1 MEPFNVNRFSSERR
15 LGAMVLAAGRGSRMK
30 SERPK
35 ALHLLCGRP
44 MTRYVMEAIE
54 ALDLES
60 TVVVVGYGAESVT
73 KTLYEQSVDPTRL
86 DFVEQNVQRGTGDAV
101 SVGLQAFEPHELDDD
116 SCDLMVLPGDTPLL
130 KSETLTELHRV
141 HVNVGAAATLLTAQ
155 LEDPS
160 GYGRIVR
167 DGEGRVERIVE
178 QADAAP
184 EELKISEVNTSIYCF
199 DRSVLTAA
207 LRKVDSQ
214 NNQGE
219 YYLTDVIQ
227 VLRAAGHAVAALMV
241 DDPNEVRGVNDRQQL
256 AECEAAIRQQTNKK
270 WMAAGVTMVDPKATY
285 IDATVVLSPDVTLFP
300 NTLLQG
306 DCVIGEGSEVGPDVR
321 LTDTFVGA
329 RSHVQSTSATQ
340 ARIGDNCQIGPD
352 AVLNSG
358 VEVASGTVTGPFY
371 TSLKQEL

>member
-101 SVGLQAFEPHELDDD
+101 SVGLQSFEPHELDDD
-116 SCDLMVLPGDTPLL
+116 SFDLMVLPGDTPLL

-141 HVNVGAAATLLTAQ
+141 HVNEGAAATLLTAQ
-155 LEDPS
+155 LEDPG

-167 DGEGRVERIVE
+167 DGEGRIERIVE

-207 LRKVDSQ
+207 LRKVDSR

-300 NTLLQG
+300 TLF
-306 DCVIGEGSEVGPDVR
+306 CKVIV
-321 LTDTFVGA
+321 
-329 RSHVQSTSATQ
+329 
-340 ARIGDNCQIGPD
+340 
-352 AVLNSG
+352 
-358 VEVASGTVTGPFY
+358 
-371 TSLKQEL
+371 

>member
-1 MEPFNVNRFSSERR
+1 MEPLNVNRFSSERR
-15 LGAMVLAAGRGSRMK
+15 LGAMVLAAGKGTRMK
-30 SERPK
+30 STRPK
-35 ALHLLCGRP
+35 PLHMLCGRP
-44 MTRYVMEAIE
+44 MTRYVMEALE

-73 KTLYEQSVDPTRL
+73 KTLYEQSADPTRV

-116 SCDLMVLPGDTPLL
+116 FDLMVLPGDTPLL

-141 HVNVGAAATLLTAQ
+141 HADSRAAATLLTAR
-155 LEDPS
+155 LENPS
-160 GYGRIVR
+160 GYGRVVR
-167 DGEGRVERIVE
+167 DSKGRIERIVE
-178 QADAAP
+178 HADAAP
-184 EELKISEVNTSIYCF
+184 EELEISEVNTSIYCF

-207 LRKVDSQ
+207 LRKVDSR

-219 YYLTDVIQ
+219 YYLTDAIQ
-227 VLRAAGHAVAALMV
+227 VLRAAGHAISALV
-241 DDPNEVRGVNDRQQL
+241 IDDPDEVRGVNDRQQL
-256 AECEAAIRQQTNKK
+256 AECEAVIRQQTNKK

-321 LTDTFVGA
+321 LTDTFIGA
-329 RSHVQSTSATQ
+329 GSHVQSTSATQ
-340 ARIGDNCQIGPD
+340 ARIGDNCRIGPY
-352 AVLNSG
+352 AVLDSG

-371 TSLKQEL
+371 TSP

>member
-30 SERPK
+30 SELPK
-35 ALHLLCGRP
+35 PLHLLCGRP
-44 MTRYVMEAIE
+44 MTCYVMEAIE

-60 TVVVVGYGAESVT
+60 IVVVVGYGAESVT
-73 KTLYEQSVDPTRL
+73 KALYEQSVDPTRL
-86 DFVEQNVQRGTGDAV
+86 NFVEQNVQRGTGDAV
-101 SVGLQAFEPHELDDD
+101 SVGLQAFEPRELDDD

-130 KSETLTELHRV
+130 RSETLTELHRV

-160 GYGRIVR
+160 GYGRVVR

-207 LRKVDSQ
+207 LRKVDSR

-256 AECEAAIRQQTNKK
+256 AECEAALRQQTNKK
-270 WMAAGVTMVDPKATY
+270 
-285 IDATVVLSPDVTLFP
+285 
-300 NTLLQG
+300 
-306 DCVIGEGSEVGPDVR
+306 
-321 LTDTFVGA
+321 
-329 RSHVQSTSATQ
+329 
-340 ARIGDNCQIGPD
+340 
-352 AVLNSG
+352 
-358 VEVASGTVTGPFY
+358 
-371 TSLKQEL
+371 